1 LSVEAIT
8 WAFAQKVGN
17 ASAKSVL
24 VAMANCADPDL
35 ICWPSMAYL
44 EAVTE
49 QDRKTVLRNV
59 AKLKAGEYIAPTGYR
74 TGRTNQIIVYQL
86 NPPKSGT
93 VEESQNRNSTE
104 NGTVPFFRG
113 KGPVFPAKQ
122 AQKRDT
128 EPKGTVRNK
137 KSRATPLATVPV
149 DVLVTD
155 GLGPELASEFLAH
168 RGALKKPLTA
178 RAWSDLKSEASKA
191 NWPLAAAVE
200 KVLARGWISFQASYV
215 QNESPRQ
222 AKGESLAWEGA
233 R

>member
-1 LSVEAIT
+1 MEAII
-8 WAFAQKVGN
+8 WAFTQKVGS

-35 ICWPSMAYL
+35 ICWPSMGHL
-44 EAVTE
+44 EALTE

-59 AKLKAGEYIAPTGYR
+59 SKLKDEGFIAPTGAR
-74 TGRTNQIIVYQL
+74 TGRTNQIVVYQL
-86 NPPKSGT
+86 NPPQSGT
-93 VEESQNRNSTE
+93 VEESQIRNSTE

-128 EPKGTVRNK
+128 EPKGTIKNK
-137 KSRATPLATVPV
+137 KSRATPPLTVPV

-155 GLGPELASEFLAH
+155 GLESEIAAEFLAH
-168 RGALKKPLTA
+168 RVALKKPLTA
-178 RAWSDLKSEASKA
+178 RAWLDLKSEASKA
-191 NWPLAAAVE
+191 RWSLRDAVE

-215 QNESPRQ
+215 QNESPRL
-222 AKGESLAWEGA
+222 AKGEALAWEGA
-233 R
+233 Q

>member
-1 LSVEAIT
+1 MSVEAIT

-74 TGRTNQIIVYQL
+74 TGRTNQIVIYQL
-86 NPPKSGT
+86 NPPKNGT
-93 VEESQNRNSTE
+93 VEEARNRNSTE
-104 NGTVPFFRG
+104 SGTVPFFRG
-113 KGPVFPAKQ
+113 KGPVFPVKRSP
-122 AQKRDT
+122 KRDT
-128 EPKGTVRNK
+128 EPKGTVRNRK
-137 KSRATPLATVPV
+137 RGATPPVTVPV

-155 GLGPELASEFLAH
+155 GLGDELAAEFLAH
-168 RGALKKPLTA
+168 RVELKRPLTA
-178 RAWSDLKSEASKA
+178 RAWSDLKTEARKA
-191 NWPLAAAVE
+191 NWPLSAAVE

-215 QNESPRQ
+215 QNEAPRQ
-222 AKGESLAWEGA
+222 AKGESSAWEGA
-233 R
+233 Q